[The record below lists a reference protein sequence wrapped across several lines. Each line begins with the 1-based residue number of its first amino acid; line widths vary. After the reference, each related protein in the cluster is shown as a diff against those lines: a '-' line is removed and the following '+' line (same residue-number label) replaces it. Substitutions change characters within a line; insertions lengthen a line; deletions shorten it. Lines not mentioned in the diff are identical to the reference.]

1 MAIVTIITV
10 GSIKEAYLRD
20 ALAEY
25 KKRLSQYARVEEITL
40 SEEKIANED
49 DASQVARALD
59 TEGAKILS
67 QIPDGSL
74 KIALCVEG
82 KEYDSVGLA
91 ELVRRGV
98 DEYGKITLIIGSSH
112 GLSNKVKSECN
123 VKLSFSRLTFP
134 HQLIRVNLY
143 EALYRSFTIIA
154 GKKYHK

>member
-1 MAIVTIITV
+1 MAIITIISV
-10 GSIKEAYLRD
+10 GTIKESYLRE

-25 KKRLSQYARVEEITL
+25 KKRISQYARVEEITL
-40 SEEKIANED
+40 NEEKITNED
-49 DASQVARALD
+49 DQAQIARALD
-59 TEGAKILS
+59 AEASKILS
-67 QIPDGSL
+67 QIPEGSL

-82 KEYDSVGLA
+82 KEYDSVGLSDII
-91 ELVRRGV
+91 RRGV
-98 DEYGKITLIIGSSH
+98 DEYGKIALIIGSSH
-112 GLSNKVKSECN
+112 GLSSKVKNECN

>member
-1 MAIVTIITV
+1 MAIVTIISV
-10 GSIKEAYLRD
+10 GTIKEAYLRE

-25 KKRLSQYARVEEITL
+25 KKRISQYARVEEINL
-40 SEEKIANED
+40 NEEKITNED
-49 DASQVARALD
+49 DPAQITRALD
-59 TEGAKILS
+59 AEAVKILS

-82 KEYDSVGLA
+82 KEYDSIGLA
-91 ELVRRGV
+91 DLIRRGV
-98 DEYGKITLIIGSSH
+98 DEYGKIALIIGSSH
-112 GLSNKVKSECN
+112 GLSNKVKTECN

>member
-1 MAIVTIITV
+1 MAIITIISV
-10 GSIKEAYLRD
+10 GTIKESYLRE

-25 KKRLSQYARVEEITL
+25 KKRISQYARVEEITL
-40 SEEKIANED
+40 SEEKITNED
-49 DASQVARALD
+49 DQTQIARALD
-59 TEGAKILS
+59 AEASKILS
-67 QIPDGSL
+67 QIPEGSL

-82 KEYDSVGLA
+82 KEYDSVGLSDII
-91 ELVRRGV
+91 RRGV
-98 DEYGKITLIIGSSH
+98 DEYGKIVLIIGSSH
-112 GLSNKVKSECN
+112 GLSSKVKNECN

>member
-1 MAIVTIITV
+1 MAIVTIISV
-10 GSIKEAYLRD
+10 GTIKEGYLRE

-25 KKRLSQYARVEEITL
+25 KKRISQYARVEEINL
-40 SEEKIANED
+40 NEEKITNED
-49 DASQVARALD
+49 DATQIARALD
-59 TEGAKILS
+59 AEGTKILS
-67 QIPDGSL
+67 QIPEGSL

-82 KEYDSVGLA
+82 KEYDSPGLA
-91 ELVRRGV
+91 ELIRRGV
-98 DEYGKITLIIGSSH
+98 DEYGKIALIIGSSH
-112 GLSNKVKSECN
+112 GLSAKVKAECN